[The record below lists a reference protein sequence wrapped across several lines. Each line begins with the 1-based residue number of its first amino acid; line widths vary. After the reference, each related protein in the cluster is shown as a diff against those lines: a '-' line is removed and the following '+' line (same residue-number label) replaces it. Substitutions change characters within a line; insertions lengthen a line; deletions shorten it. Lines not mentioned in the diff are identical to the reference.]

1 MKKVKWG
8 VLGTASIAR
17 GCTIPGMQQADNCE
31 LYGVAGRDLKKAE
44 DFKETF
50 GFEKAYGDY
59 DALLADS
66 EVEAVYIPLPNH
78 LHYEWCM
85 KAIAAGK
92 HVLCEK
98 PLAPTKKQAE
108 ELFQAA
114 AEKGVVLMEAF
125 AYLHSPYVAAL
136 KEELDQETIGEISY
150 IESAFMVQSC
160 KPDDI
165 RMYKEMYGGALYDLG
180 CYCVSL
186 MVWLLGNVPE
196 KAQAIAEYSERNID
210 LFTTGYMMFPGE
222 IRASFNCGMIF
233 GNARDSRMDRLYIH
247 GSKGYIK
254 SDVEF
259 NQAGELSYTICVDGV
274 KETKTV
280 SAKQNY
286 SLEVEQLGKCIT
298 EEEQPHVS
306 STFSV
311 KNAEV
316 MDLVLEAIGY

>member
-17 GCTIPGMQQADNCE
+17 GCTIPGMKQAENCE

-44 DFKETF
+44 SFREEF

-59 DALLADS
+59 ESLLADS

-85 KAIAAGK
+85 KAIEAGK
-92 HVLCEK
+92 NVLCEK

-108 ELFQAA
+108 ELFAA
-114 AEKGVVLMEAF
+114 AEKKGVVLMEAF

-136 KEELDQETIGEISY
+136 KEELNQKRLGELTY
-150 IESAFMVQSC
+150 VESAFVVQNC

-186 MVWLLGNVPE
+186 MVWLLGDIPTKV
-196 KAQAIAEYSERNID
+196 QALAEYSERNID
-210 LFTTGYMMFPGE
+210 LFTTGYMMFPGNV
-222 IRASFNCGMIF
+222 RASFNCGMVL
-233 GNARDSRMDRLYIH
+233 GDSPSRMDRLYIR
-247 GSKGYIK
+247 GLNGYIQ

-274 KETKTV
+274 KETKRIT
-280 SAKQNY
+280 AKHNY
-286 SLEVEQLGKCIT
+286 QLEVEQLGKCIIDG
-298 EEEQPHVS
+298 EKPHVS
-306 STFSV
+306 PEFSI
-311 KNAEV
+311 KNAQA